1 MKAKRWYIFLSL
13 ALVIS
18 SITTYLVQNAI
29 FHKSEDTLFYMMQD
43 LAFVPVQV
51 LLVMLIIDR
60 LLQRKE
66 KEALLHKMN
75 MVVGVYFNEMGRDLI
90 SHFIKV
96 SGSADA
102 LRAQMLV
109 AGDWDD
115 NRFATVKES
124 SKHMKYDLQLD
135 DGSLEELKGFLG
147 AKREL
152 VLRLLENPNLLEHES
167 FTDLL
172 WAVCHLSDELMHR
185 TSLSNLPKPDIDH
198 LKGDIIRAFRLL
210 NKEWLE
216 YMQHLKK
223 SYPYLYSLAV
233 RINPFNT
240 DSSAV
245 IY

>member
-1 MKAKRWYIFLSL
+1 MKEKRWYIILSL
-13 ALVIS
+13 ALVIAS
-18 SITTYLVQNAI
+18 VVTYLLQNAI
-29 FHKSEDTLFYMMQD
+29 FHKSEDTFFYLMQD

-66 KEALLHKMN
+66 KESLLHKMN

-90 SHFIKV
+90 SQFVRVTV
-96 SGSADA
+96 SAEVMC
-102 LRAQMLV
+102 AQMLV
-109 AGDWDD
+109 ANDWDEV
-115 NRFATVKES
+115 RFGAVKES
-124 SKHMKYDLQLD
+124 LKHMKYDLNLN
-135 DGSLEELKGFLG
+135 GESLEEMKEFFCV
-147 AKREL
+147 KREL

-185 TSLSNLPKPDIDH
+185 SSLSDLPQPDMDH
-198 LKGDIIRAFRLL
+198 LKGDITRAFRLL

-233 RINPFNT
+233 RTNPFNPER
-240 DSSAV
+240 SAV
-245 IY
+245 IS

>member
-1 MKAKRWYIFLSL
+1 MKAKKWYIVLSL
-13 ALVIS
+13 ALVLS
-18 SITTYLVQNAI
+18 SIITYLLQNAI
-29 FHKSEDTLFYMMQD
+29 FHKSEDTFFYMMQD

-90 SHFIKV
+90 SQFIEV
-96 SGSADA
+96 SGSAGA

-115 NRFATVKES
+115 NRFMAGKES
-124 SKHMKYDLQLD
+124 LKHMNYDLQLS
-135 DGSLEELKGFLG
+135 GESLEEMREFLC

-185 TSLSNLPKPDIDH
+185 SSLSDLPQPDMDH
-198 LKGDIIRAFRLL
+198 LKGDITRAFRLL

-240 DSSAV
+240 ERSAV